1 MEGLIKKDRPNIT
14 NSSIKQYITNY
25 KMLKTLLK
33 IENDNLDI
41 FKNVE
46 EVIETLET
54 INKITTRK
62 NLITTI
68 IVLLK
73 AKKYGSGLIDKYT
86 NKLKLLNEEYKK
98 KLDNQ
103 ELTQSQKELWVDY
116 EVIIDLSNKLLKK
129 VNEFKNKDILDQN
142 EMRTL
147 MDLVIIRS
155 YIISPARN
163 SYSDMK
169 VAEEDDDLNEKH
181 NYILLDEY
189 GNPKQFIFNIFKN
202 VKSLGQ
208 RKVNIDTET
217 SKIIKL
223 WLKHNTSGEFLITL
237 KDEPM
242 TSNYLT
248 QYLSSM
254 FNKYIGKPISSSM
267 LRHIIISYDLRNTP
281 TIKEKEKTEEE
292 IKNKYQHSGSMNQL
306 YRKIN

>member
-14 NSSIKQYITNY
+14 NSSIKQYMTNY
-25 KMLKTLLK
+25 NMLKSLLHIK
-33 IENDNLDI
+33 DDNLDI
-41 FKNVE
+41 FKDVDS
-46 EVIETLET
+46 VIETLET
-54 INKITTRK
+54 INKITTKK

-116 EVIIDLSNKLLKK
+116 EVIIELSNKLLKK
-129 VNEFKNKDILDQN
+129 VNEFKNKEILDQN

-189 GNPKQFIFNIFKN
+189 GNPKQFIFNVFKN

-208 RKVNIDTET
+208 RKVNIDNET

-292 IKNKYQHSGSMNQL
+292 IKDKYQHSGSMNQL
-306 YRKIN
+306 YRKIH